1 VNLEPEGDPATH
13 RMSVVVPVYR
23 GEKTLPDLLRELA
36 ELVPDQVSS
45 DGHPFRV
52 TEVLLVHDNGPD
64 ESDHIIRELAH
75 NYEFVRPVWLS
86 RNFGQHAATLAG
98 MASSG
103 GDWIVTI
110 DEDGQHN
117 PRYMGDLL
125 DVAMREHA
133 TLVYAEP
140 LNPPPHGVM
149 RNTASRGAKW
159 VFGTLLSAG
168 AVSSFQSYRLV
179 LGELG
184 RSIAAYAGA
193 GVYLDVA
200 LGWVAGTVGHCPVV
214 LREEGGRPSGYS
226 LRRLLSHFWR
236 LVLTSGT
243 RGLRV
248 VSGTGVVIGLLG
260 LLMALFVTIA
270 RITNTIP
277 VEGWASVIVVVLLG
291 VGAILFSLGMI
302 AEYVGVSVN
311 MAMGK
316 PPYLIVGDPADGPL
330 GRSPRAS

>member
-1 VNLEPEGDPATH
+1 
-13 RMSVVVPVYR
+13 
-23 GEKTLPDLLRELA
+23 
-36 ELVPDQVSS
+36 VSS

-64 ESDHIIRELAH
+64 ESDRIIRELAH

-200 LGWVAGTVGHCPVV
+200 LGWVAGAVGHCPVV